1 MKNPE
6 LDLQSDRPSRL
17 ETFLQKHLGVPI
29 DLSPQNLIMP
39 YHALFQPKCDE
50 FVVGDSSS
58 PDTSKQLTA
67 ACDSRSSSTT
77 VMESSSGRP
86 CPMKDEMG
94 SGASGLT
101 TISI

>member
-1 MKNPE
+1 MRNRE
-6 LDLQSDRPSRL
+6 LDSSQDKPSRL
-17 ETFLQKHLGVPI
+17 ATFLQKHLGVPI

-58 PDTSKQLTA
+58 PDTSKQLTEVF
-67 ACDSRSSSTT
+67 DNRSSSITAT
-77 VMESSSGRP
+77 ESSSGKP
-86 CPMKDEMG
+86 FPMKEEMA
-94 SGASGLT
+94 SGVSGLT